1 MYGMFG
7 GAQHALALITSQSL
21 AAEPFTTQFLGPW
34 LTAMLTSLPRI
45 AEDLDNGPAETAGSN
60 LSMQAAAYEN
70 LISTSEAHDVD
81 PMLLAPMGEL
91 LQRAVA
97 AGHGKADLSAL
108 VSLLR
113 TA

>member
-1 MYGMFG
+1 
-7 GAQHALALITSQSL
+7 
-21 AAEPFTTQFLGPW
+21 
-34 LTAMLTSLPRI
+34 
-45 AEDLDNGPAETAGSN
+45 
-60 LSMQAAAYEN
+60 
-70 LISTSEAHDVD
+70 
-81 PMLLAPMGEL
+81 MGEL